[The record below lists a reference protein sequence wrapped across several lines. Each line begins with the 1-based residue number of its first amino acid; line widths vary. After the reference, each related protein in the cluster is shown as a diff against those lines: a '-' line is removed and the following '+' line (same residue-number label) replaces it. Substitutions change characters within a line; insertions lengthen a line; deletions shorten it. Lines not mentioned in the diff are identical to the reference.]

1 MFCEFVQ
8 SHFNS
13 EYADGGVFDKTRSLS
28 GGNFFSRLF
37 GATRSTVVG
46 VNRQVSRY
54 IQKKQPLRWVA
65 SRQTRKEAFG
75 QARDNL
81 RSFFMRNIIN
91 RYRLKDEQSLEKQF
105 LEDIDLA
112 KSLKDKI
119 DQIIK
124 RQLKKL
130 EEKLHKAEQALEDEP
145 QPLVV
150 LKWENLDNETFD
162 MILSTRTPNSADAII
177 VDLLEEMERF
187 NECMQNL
194 ISACKNSKQFC
205 NEKEF
210 EQCTQQFER
219 NESYERELMQQLT
232 EV

>member
-1 MFCEFVQ
+1 MYREFVQ
-8 SHFNS
+8 SHFKS

-37 GATRSTVVG
+37 GATRSTVMG
-46 VNRQVSRY
+46 VNRRVSRY

-65 SRQTRKEAFG
+65 SRQTRKDAFG

-81 RSFFMRNIIN
+81 RSFFMRNVIN
-91 RYRLKDEQSLEKQF
+91 RYRLKDEQSLETQF

-112 KSLKDKI
+112 KSLKEKI

-130 EEKLHKAEQALEDEP
+130 EEKLQRAEEAIEEEP
-145 QPLVV
+145 RPILSI
-150 LKWENLDNETFD
+150 KWQDLSNETFD
-162 MILSTRTPNSADAII
+162 MILSTRTPNAADAVI
-177 VDLLEEMERF
+177 VELLAEIERF

-194 ISACKNSKQFC
+194 ISVCKNSKQFC

-210 EQCTQQFER
+210 ELCTQQFDIDS
-219 NESYERELMQQLT
+219 NERELMQQFT